1 MGHLDDWITQAR
13 AVDDLAGRCLST
25 AQQCGQ
31 AGFGP
36 AVEAFEQL
44 LAAQQGL
51 DAALAGE
58 IAAHAPGSDGGGRA
72 AALAAAAARIEGTQ
86 AMRAQLEVGI
96 NDLRAALDACYDLIE
111 QAPPLSADP
120 ALVRGCAAWRSPGGV
135 CSSPGLPLCRRPGKR
150 ARPRCSHSSFVPQ
163 SWRLCPGR
171 EPSRIR
177 RPPPAHLQVLAH
189 SHRLRWAYFPL
200 GTTPGL
206 PSLPPCPVTMDAN
219 MLLVQLSNAHKAA
232 DAQASEAARAAA
244 EAAALA
250 RAREAL
256 PDLPPG
262 IAIPEGWRP
271 GDPIPQELMEA
282 FFAGGA
288 PPSAAAAA
296 PAGQPQQQQQQ
307 QQQEA
312 AKPPPLSPVQKGM
325 PAPDFGLALNEDL
338 EVEEEY
344 SSEEYSDDD

>member
-1 MGHLDDWITQAR
+1 
-13 AVDDLAGRCLST
+13 
-25 AQQCGQ
+25 
-31 AGFGP
+31 
-36 AVEAFEQL
+36 
-44 LAAQQGL
+44 
-51 DAALAGE
+51 
-58 IAAHAPGSDGGGRA
+58 
-72 AALAAAAARIEGTQ
+72 
-86 AMRAQLEVGI
+86 
-96 NDLRAALDACYDLIE
+96 
-111 QAPPLSADP
+111 
-120 ALVRGCAAWRSPGGV
+120 
-135 CSSPGLPLCRRPGKR
+135 
-150 ARPRCSHSSFVPQ
+150 
-163 SWRLCPGR
+163 
-171 EPSRIR
+171 
-177 RPPPAHLQVLAH
+177 
-189 SHRLRWAYFPL
+189 
-200 GTTPGL
+200 
-206 PSLPPCPVTMDAN
+206 MDAN